1 MTESQTLL
9 ADYAGNGSEAA
20 FRELVARYIDFVYS
34 AAARLVDGAPHLAE
48 DVTQIVFADLARRAG
63 SLGREAML
71 GGWLHRHTCFVA
83 ANLMRGERRRQSRER
98 QAAAMNAMT
107 DHSAAN
113 LAQIAPLLDEAI
125 NSLGAADRT
134 AILLRFFEQR
144 DLRSIGQALGGNEES
159 ARKRV
164 GRALEKLHKIL
175 KGRGVNY
182 SAAALGT
189 ALAAGTV
196 TAAPAGLAA
205 AVAGSALA
213 AAAAG
218 GGSALTLIKIMAMTK
233 LKIGIVSGL
242 VAAGLVATLV
252 IDQQAQGRLRKDNET
267 LQQQATQ
274 IAQLRAD
281 NERLSHPA
289 GRSGNLNTPNELA
302 RLRAEAA
309 ALRLETNDLA
319 RLQAEVRQRQRSP
332 AGDATPKSALR
343 EKAEA
348 MTKLNYSKNLMLA
361 FFLYAAKNRDQFP
374 TNFDQAASFL
384 GPEAT
389 NQTSVT
395 PDQFEIVY
403 RGPMNAVTN
412 AGNLI
417 VLREKQAW
425 QSNGK
430 WSRIYAFADGHC
442 EIHASPDGNFDEWE
456 SQRIV
461 TPAGQ

>member
-9 ADYAGNGSEAA
+9 ADYAGNGSESA

-34 AAARLVDGAPHLAE
+34 AAARLVDGAPHLAD
-48 DVTQIVFADLARRAG
+48 DVTQIVFADLARRG
-63 SLGREAML
+63 SLGREVML

-98 QAAAMNAMT
+98 QAAEMNAIE

-113 LAQIAPLLDEAI
+113 LAQIAPILDEAI
-125 NSLGAADRT
+125 NGLGAADRT
-134 AILLRFFEQR
+134 AVLLRFFEQR
-144 DLRSIGQALGGNEES
+144 DLRAIGQAMGGNEEA

-164 GRALEKLHKIL
+164 ARALEKLHAIL
-175 KGRGVNY
+175 KRRGVTY
-182 SAAALGT
+182 AAAALAT
-189 ALAAGTV
+189 ALAARTV

-205 AVAGSALA
+205 SVAGSALA

-233 LKIGIVSGL
+233 FKIGIVSGM
-242 VAAGLVATLV
+242 VAASLVTTLV
-252 IDQQAQGRLRKDNET
+252 IQQQAQARLRKDDET
-267 LQQQATQ
+267 VQQQANQ

-281 NERLSHPA
+281 NERLSRPA
-289 GRSGNLNTPNELA
+289 ARSGNLNTPDELA

-309 ALRLETNDLA
+309 ALRPQTNDLA
-319 RLQAEVRQRQRSP
+319 ALREENRQRQKTP
-332 AGDATPKSALR
+332 AADAEPKSSLR
-343 EKAEA
+343 LKAEA
-348 MTKLNYSKNLMLA
+348 ITKLSYSKNLILA
-361 FFLYAAKNRDQFP
+361 FFLYAAKNQSQFP
-374 TNFDQAASFL
+374 TSFEQAASFL

-389 NQTSVT
+389 NQSTVTS
-395 PDQFEIVY
+395 DQFEIVY
-403 RGPMNAVTN
+403 QGPMNAVTN
-412 AGNLI
+412 PGNVI

-456 SQRIV
+456 SQHLA
-461 TPAGQ
+461 TPSGQ